1 MPMMQGDRRVGNPD
15 ALIKIG
21 VRITPENLTLL
32 QELAMT
38 VNSTPSAVLRT
49 IIKDF
54 EIRNRKFFDLIQVIL
69 QFLHHLL
76 LLIFNVEVVI

>member
-54 EIRNRKFFDLIQVIL
+54 EIRNRKSLTRITDGNANDSGSWEESE
-69 QFLHHLL
+69 
-76 LLIFNVEVVI
+76 IF

>member
-1 MPMMQGDRRVGNPD
+1 MPMMQGDRRVGNHD

-54 EIRNRKFFDLIQVIL
+54 EIRNRKSLTRITDGDANDSGTWEETE
-69 QFLHHLL
+69 
-76 LLIFNVEVVI
+76 IF